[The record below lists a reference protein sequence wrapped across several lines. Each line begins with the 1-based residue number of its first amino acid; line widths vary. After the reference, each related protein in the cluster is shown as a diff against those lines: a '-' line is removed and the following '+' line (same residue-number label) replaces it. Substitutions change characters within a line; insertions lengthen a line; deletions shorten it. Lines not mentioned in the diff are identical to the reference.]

1 MQSDGY
7 FDQSVAATYDADV
20 EADQAEAVD
29 PIVDCLA
36 ELADGGRVLEFGIGT
51 GRIALPLA
59 MKGVEVHGI
68 DHSQAMLTK
77 LAAKPGGD
85 RLPVTQGNFATT
97 VCEGSFSLVY
107 LIFNTVMNLTT
118 QEAQVRCFQN
128 AASHLT
134 PGGRFVIEV
143 MVPAL
148 QRLPL
153 GETHQAFECRDDHW
167 CIDIYDVVSQT
178 VQSHHMRVRNQ
189 VVERSSIPFRYV
201 WPSELDL
208 MARIADLKLTARWGG
223 WQQEPFTNISR
234 YHVSVWEKPTADN

>member
-7 FDQSVAATYDADV
+7 FDQSVAATYDDDV
-20 EADQAEAVD
+20 ESDRGEAVD
-29 PIVDCLA
+29 PLVDCLA
-36 ELADGGRVLEFGIGT
+36 ELAGGGRVLEFGIGT

-59 MKGVEVHGI
+59 MKGVEVQGI
-68 DHSQAMLTK
+68 DQSQAMLAQ

-85 RLPVTQGNFATT
+85 RLPVTQGDFATT
-97 VCEGSFSLVY
+97 CCEGSFSLVY
-107 LIFNTVMNLTT
+107 LIFNTIMNLTM

-128 AASHLT
+128 AASHLA

-167 CIDIYDVVSQT
+167 GIDIYDVVSQT

-208 MARIADLKLTARWGG
+208 MARIADQKLTARWGG
-223 WQQEPFTNISR
+223 WQQEPFTNPRR
-234 YHVSVWEKPTADN
+234 YHVSVWEKPTADD

>member
-7 FDQSVAATYDADV
+7 FDQSVAATYDDDV
-20 EADQAEAVD
+20 ESDQAEAVD

-36 ELADGGRVLEFGIGT
+36 ELAGGGRVLEFGIGT

-59 MKGVEVHGI
+59 MKGAEVHGI
-68 DHSQAMLTK
+68 DQPQAMLAQ

-85 RLPVTQGNFATT
+85 RLPVTQGDFATT
-97 VCEGSFSLVY
+97 CCEGSFSLVY
-107 LIFNTVMNLTT
+107 LIFNTIMNLTT

-153 GETHQAFECRDDHW
+153 GETHQVFECRDDHW
-167 CIDIYDVVSQT
+167 GIDIYDVVSQT

-223 WQQEPFTNISR
+223 WQQEPVAGASR
-234 YHVSVWEKPTADN
+234 YRVSVWGRPTAGN